1 MSDSALILD
10 YLQRYPGWQNAARM
24 MKDMK
29 PGCFGWAMRSRISDL
44 NKKLPQEGLM
54 IESRIGKDG
63 MAEYKLVRIGSIPD
77 SVISNQDS
85 PGSREVHESI
95 PQYPKGLETR
105 PQSPLR

>member
-1 MSDSALILD
+1 MTDSDLILS

-29 PGCFGWAMRSRISDL
+29 PGCVGWAMRSRISDL

-95 PQYPKGLETR
+95 PQFPKGL
-105 PQSPLR
+105 